1 VNVLILGGSGLIGRH
16 TASALLTAGHRV
28 SAMQRGDGAVLPTGV
43 HRIQGDREALPSL
56 ADGGFDACVDTCGY
70 FPRTLRASCETLA
83 GVRRYVY
90 VSAVRVYGDPAAGP
104 VTENF
109 LRVPPAANDVDEID
123 DASYGPLKVACE
135 DVVRAAFGDRATLLR
150 LQVVAGPGDVS
161 GRIAHWR
168 ALPDGPFP
176 GDGSDWLQ
184 LVDVRDVARFVATVV
199 ERDLG
204 GAFNLAGPRARWREF
219 VEALGVSR
227 PRWAP
232 VDNPQFRTTPLYRP
246 AGTRFATLMDVSSA
260 RAEAAGFRP
269 RSAAETVR
277 YAAGAVEEAVKPRP
291 AIRFCPPN
299 GH

>member
-1 VNVLILGGSGLIGRH
+1 MNVLILGGSGFIGHH
-16 TASALLTAGHRV
+16 TASALLAAGHRV
-28 SAMQRGDGAVLPTGV
+28 SAMQRGDGAALPTGV
-43 HRIQGDREALPSL
+43 QRIRGDREALPSL
-56 ADGGFDACVDTCGY
+56 ANGGFDACVDTCGY
-70 FPRTLRASCETLA
+70 FPRTLRASCGALA

-104 VTENF
+104 VTESF
-109 LRVPPAANDVDEID
+109 PRVPPAADDVDEID
-123 DASYGPLKVACE
+123 DDSYGPLKVACE
-135 DVVRAAFGDRATLLR
+135 DVVQAAFGDRVTLLR
-150 LQVVAGPGDVS
+150 PQVVAGPGDAS
-161 GRIAHWR
+161 GRIAHWQ

-184 LVDVRDVARFVATVV
+184 WVDVRDVARFVATVV

-204 GAFNLAGPRARWREF
+204 GAFNLAGPRLRWREF

-232 VDNPQFRTTPLYRP
+232 VDNPHFRTTPLYRP
-246 AGTRFATLMDVSSA
+246 AGTRYATLMDVSSA

-277 YAAGAVEEAVKPRP
+277 DAAGAVGKP
-291 AIRFCPPN
+291 
-299 GH
+299 

>member
-1 VNVLILGGSGLIGRH
+1 VNVLILGGSGFIGRH
-16 TASALLTAGHRV
+16 TASALLAAGHHV
-28 SAMQRGDGAVLPTGV
+28 SAMQRGDGAALPTGLQ
-43 HRIQGDREALPSL
+43 RIQGDREAFPSL

-70 FPRTLRASCETLA
+70 FPRTLRASCGALA

-104 VTENF
+104 VTESF
-109 LRVPPAANDVDEID
+109 MRVPPAADDVDEID

-135 DVVRAAFGDRATLLR
+135 DAVQAAFGDRATLLR
-150 LQVVAGPGDVS
+150 PQVTAGPGDMS
-161 GRIAHWR
+161 GRIAHWQ
-168 ALPDGPFP
+168 ALPGGPFP

-204 GAFNLAGPRARWREF
+204 GAFNLAGPRQRWREF
-219 VEALGVSR
+219 IEALGVSR

-232 VDNPQFRTTPLYRP
+232 VDSPHFRTTPLYRP
-246 AGTRFATLMDVSSA
+246 AGTRYATLMDVSSA

-277 YAAGAVEEAVKPRP
+277 DAASALQKP
-291 AIRFCPPN
+291 
-299 GH
+299 